1 MATRNTSS
9 QFQLSPATHCASVY
23 QRRSRTFTIR
33 TLHRHHKYVL
43 PDNQRGLILQ
53 KKREFRKIPHVEFDT
68 PHGMAYV
75 TATTTDDLQRAK
87 IQKRNYVKNPTE
99 FKDSYTSITTLTEKL
114 QTNTKFQRWH
124 VIDEE
129 CFKEDWMP
137 PKQTVMVG
145 TMTFLCHQVFELS
158 KQVAKLEQIIVKNED
173 KQNAKKN
180 GNGMR
185 MVGRVG
191 WGTSKT
197 GRQQF
202 LAFVVDCFQTQIVTV
217 PHTL

>member
-23 QRRSRTFTIR
+23 KRRSRTFTIR
-33 TLHRHHKYVL
+33 TLYRHHKYVL

-99 FKDSYTSITTLTEKL
+99 FKDSYTAITTLTEKL
-114 QTNTKFQRWH
+114 QNEHQISRVT
-124 VIDEE
+124 
-129 CFKEDWMP
+129 
-137 PKQTVMVG
+137 
-145 TMTFLCHQVFELS
+145 CHRRGVF
-158 KQVAKLEQIIVKNED
+158 
-173 KQNAKKN
+173 
-180 GNGMR
+180 
-185 MVGRVG
+185 
-191 WGTSKT
+191 
-197 GRQQF
+197 
-202 LAFVVDCFQTQIVTV
+202 
-217 PHTL
+217 